1 MESFFTSPNLL
12 GQLQGDDPLGL
23 RLHALPPELELG
35 VDGAV
40 EQEVLLQA
48 LCVKGTDRW
57 VVAHLLR
64 HPAEAQVLSTQTQGQ
79 TEGGGGGGVVH

>member
-1 MESFFTSPNLL
+1 MALNSL
-12 GQLQGDDPLGL
+12 GQLQGDDALGL

-48 LCVKGTDRW
+48 LGVEGTDRR

-64 HPAEAQVLSTQTQGQ
+64 HPAEAQVISAQGTQGR
-79 TEGGGGGGVVH
+79 